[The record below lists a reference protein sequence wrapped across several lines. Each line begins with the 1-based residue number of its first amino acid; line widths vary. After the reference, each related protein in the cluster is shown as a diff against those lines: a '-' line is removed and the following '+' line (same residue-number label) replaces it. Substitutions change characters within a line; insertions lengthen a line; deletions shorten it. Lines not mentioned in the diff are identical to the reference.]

1 MSALFAHIATAAWAG
16 TAVVTA
22 RWDDAGVHILDVAEG
37 GGRARLSTTFPAAD
51 PRWVSAPGGGA
62 AMRAEGVGRW
72 RIAWANAP
80 ADPIP
85 ASTLRGPVLA
95 PTLLHGTGPDAE
107 RLDLVILGDGYQE
120 AELPRFAED
129 ADAVLT
135 ALLALEP
142 WARHAN
148 LLNVWRAD
156 ATSSASGISH
166 AEYATPLIRET
177 AWSCTY
183 GCQDLSRLI
192 CCDEAAMVD
201 AVSSKLPAF
210 DAILVIVNDPT
221 YGGAGGFT
229 YAAATNG
236 EDGVEVAV
244 HEVGHALVGLWDEY
258 DYGLAGTG
266 SVGPN
271 CAADPST
278 TPWESWEDEV
288 GVGAFD
294 GCSYSDLVRPTE
306 EGCIMR
312 TLDGDYCPVCR
323 QEAMYAIFDKLPTLV
338 GSTNPPI
345 GTPISNKGPTTV
357 SLEPFDPN
365 LPWTIRWQV
374 GDTVVG
380 EGEQIDLACADVEG
394 NLSATLTLV
403 SEFVRDDPYAATWET
418 VGAWP
423 VDVGPCTGCSC
434 DSSGSPWVALLG
446 AAGLLRRR
454 R

>member
-1 MSALFAHIATAAWAG
+1 MPAIALLLTGFASAGSAL
-16 TAVVTA
+16 VTA
-22 RWDDAGVHILDVAEG
+22 RWDDAGVHVIDVVEG
-37 GGRARLSTTFPAAD
+37 GGRLRPRGSATPPD
-51 PRWVSAPGGGA
+51 PRWVSAPGGGIA
-62 AMRAEGVGRW
+62 LRREGLGRW
-72 RIAWANAP
+72 RVAWADAP
-80 ADPIP
+80 SSSRP
-85 ASTLRGPVLA
+85 AAALGVPVLA
-95 PTLLHGTGPDAE
+95 PIPLHGTGPDDA

-120 AELPRFAED
+120 AELSRFSDD

-135 ALLALEP
+135 ALLSLEP
-142 WARHAN
+142 WARHGN
-148 LLNVWRAD
+148 LLNVWRVDTAS
-156 ATSSASGISH
+156 TASGISH
-166 AEYATPLIRET
+166 AEFPTPLIRET
-177 AWSCTY
+177 AWSCSY
-183 GCQDLSRLI
+183 GCQGVDRLI
-192 CCDEAAMVD
+192 CCDEAGMVE
-201 AVSSKLPAF
+201 AVSAQIPAF
-210 DAILVIVNDPT
+210 DAILVLVNDPA

-236 EDGVEVAV
+236 VDGVDIAV

-266 SVGPN
+266 DLGPN
-271 CAADPST
+271 CAADASSV
-278 TPWESWEDEV
+278 PWASWEGEV

-294 GCSYSDLVRPTE
+294 GCSYDDLVRPTE

-338 GSTNPPI
+338 GSTDPPI
-345 GTPISNKGPTTV
+345 GTPIRDKGPTAV
-357 SLEPFDPN
+357 SLTPFDPA

-403 SEFVRDDPYAATWET
+403 SEFVRDDPYGATWES

-423 VDVGPCTGCSC
+423 VDVGPCSGCGCS
-434 DSSGSPWVALLG
+434 SGGSPWL
-446 AAGLLRRR
+446 GLLAVVGLGRRR